1 VPTMPAPKTMTSVRA
16 TPASTAGQQDPAA
29 GSDIRSDMQNA
40 EPAPRSHAIGTRTD
54 ISVLS
59 GHNQGRNGIL

>member
-1 VPTMPAPKTMTSVRA
+1 MTSVRA
-16 TPASTAGQQDPAA
+16 TSTSTAGQQDPAA
-29 GSDIRSDMQNA
+29 GSDVQSDMQNA
-40 EPAPRSHAIGTRTD
+40 EPAPRSAAIGSHAIGTRTD